1 MIVGVSTTGELIED
15 DGRVYAGENLTGGV
29 VSLPSLKQPGFEAV
43 VAGIKANHEIL
54 TELGYFTLMDIDAV
68 TSNITAMQTA
78 AGYLPTTYHY
88 HGTLS
93 QTKLASGFYS
103 GDLARMKS
111 KWAGSTR

>member
-1 MIVGVSTTGELIED
+1 VGVSTTGELIED

-68 TSNITAMQTA
+68 TSCRWLSAN
-78 AGYLPTTYHY
+78 YLPLPWYPVSDKVSVWI
-88 HGTLS
+88 LFWRS
-93 QTKLASGFYS
+93 C
-103 GDLARMKS
+103 
-111 KWAGSTR
+111 